1 MTEGSLGR
9 SVVSSLRRTV
19 SPVALTLVLL
29 AGSVLAREPLRV
41 EGLLYWDRSPAVI
54 EIRDG
59 KIERIQR
66 RDNRDGLEERLLYV
80 APGLID
86 NQVNG
91 YDGVTFSSDELTLEG
106 VRRATRAL
114 WKDGVTTFLPTLT
127 TNSHETLLHAFSILA
142 SAADDAEIGP
152 SIPGFHLEGP
162 YISPEDGYR
171 GSHLREYVRP
181 PDWSE

>member
-19 SPVALTLVLL
+19 SPVALTLVL
-29 AGSVLAREPLRV
+29 
-41 EGLLYWDRSPAVI
+41 
-54 EIRDG
+54 
-59 KIERIQR
+59 
-66 RDNRDGLEERLLYV
+66 
-80 APGLID
+80 
-86 NQVNG
+86 
-91 YDGVTFSSDELTLEG
+91 
-106 VRRATRAL
+106 RRATRAL

-171 GSHLREYVRP
+171 GSLREYVRP